1 MFIKFSKWTGLG
13 NDFILLEPGQ
23 NLNNGTDAGA
33 GFGTEFTQRV
43 IKLCDRRFGIGAD
56 GVVIVTPMD
65 SEGCLVMDGVASGAG
80 PASKSQANGTDFEMR
95 IFNADGS
102 EAAMCGNAT
111 RCVAKYIRSRGLAKS
126 PDTKVFNLHTKS
138 GLVKPAL
145 LDDGRVCVDMGDP
158 RNFLG
163 TIKLTADS
171 YDFTAE
177 TVSMGNPHAVIFV
190 DGIEKIQLEN
200 WGRVLECDKQFPDRC
215 NIEFAQVLPSGQGT
229 PTQIRMRVW
238 ERGCG
243 VTMACGTGS
252 CATLVAAQRTGRVG
266 VEADII
272 LDGGTLHI
280 KHENDGPVLM
290 TGPAQ
295 EVFRGTIDN

>member
-1 MFIKFSKWTGLG
+1 MSLNFSKWTGLG
-13 NDFILLEPGQ
+13 NDFVLYEPGQ
-23 NLNNGTDAGA
+23 TPEYGAAFTD
-33 GFGTEFTQRV
+33 RV

-65 SEGCLVMDGVASGAG
+65 NDGCLVLGDTGVGAG
-80 PASKSQANGTDFEMR
+80 VGPAAKSVPNGVDFEMR

-111 RCVAKYIRSRGLAKS
+111 RCVAKYIRSRGLAKDV
-126 PDTKVFNLHTKS
+126 DTKVFNLHTKS

-145 LDDGRVCVDMGDP
+145 LDDGRVCVDMGLP

-163 TIKLTADS
+163 SIKLTADS
-171 YDFTAE
+171 FDFTAE

-190 DGIEKIQLEN
+190 DDIEKIQLEK
-200 WGRVLECDKQFPDRC
+200 WGSILEVDKQFPDRC
-215 NIEFAQVLPSGQGT
+215 NIEFAQVVT

-272 LDGGTLHI
+272 LDGGVLHI
-280 KHENDGPVLM
+280 KHEEGGPVLM

-295 EVFRGTIDN
+295 EVFRGVI

>member
-1 MFIKFSKWTGLG
+1 MSLNFSKWTGLG
-13 NDFILLEPGQ
+13 NDFVLYEPGQ
-23 NLNNGTDAGA
+23 TPEYGA
-33 GFGTEFTQRV
+33 AFTERV

-65 SEGCLVMDGVASGAG
+65 NDGCLVLGDTGVGAG
-80 PASKSQANGTDFEMR
+80 VGPAAKSVPNGVDFEMR

-111 RCVAKYIRSRGLAKS
+111 RCVAKYIRSRGLAK
-126 PDTKVFNLHTKS
+126 DDNTKVFNLHTKS

-145 LDDGRVCVDMGDP
+145 LDDGRVCVDMGLP

-163 TIKLTADS
+163 SIKLTADS
-171 YDFTAE
+171 FDFTAE

-190 DGIEKIQLEN
+190 DDIEKIQLEK
-200 WGRVLECDKQFPDRC
+200 WGSILEVDKQFPDRC
-215 NIEFAQVLPSGQGT
+215 NIEFAQVIPAAGAA

-266 VEADII
+266 VEADVI
-272 LDGGTLHI
+272 LDGGVLHI
-280 KHENDGPVLM
+280 KHEEGGPVLM
-290 TGPAQ
+290 TGPAE
-295 EVFRGTIDN
+295 EVFRGIID

>member
-1 MFIKFSKWTGLG
+1 MPINFSKWTGLG
-13 NDFILLEPGQ
+13 NDFVLYEPGQ
-23 NLNNGTDAGA
+23 TPEYGA
-33 GFGTEFTQRV
+33 AFTERV

-65 SEGCLVMDGVASGAG
+65 KDGCLVLGDSGVGASVG
-80 PASKSQANGTDFEMR
+80 PAAKSVPNGVDFEMR

-111 RCVAKYIRSRGLAKS
+111 RCVAKFIRSRGLAKDA
-126 PDTKVFNLHTKS
+126 DTKVFNLHTKS

-145 LDDGRVCVDMGDP
+145 LDDDRVCVDMGLP

-163 TIKLTADS
+163 SIKLTADS
-171 YDFTAE
+171 FDFTAE

-190 DGIEKIQLEN
+190 DDIEKIQLEK
-200 WGRVLECDKQFPDRC
+200 WGSILEVDKQFPDRC
-215 NIEFAQVLPSGQGT
+215 NIEFAQVIPAAGAA

-266 VEADII
+266 VEADVV
-272 LDGGTLHI
+272 LDGGVLHI
-280 KHENDGPVLM
+280 KHEEGGPVLM

-295 EVFRGTIDN
+295 EVFRGVI

>member
-1 MFIKFSKWTGLG
+1 MPINFSKWTGLG
-13 NDFILLEPGQ
+13 NDFVLYEPGQ
-23 NLNNGTDAGA
+23 TPEYGA
-33 GFGTEFTQRV
+33 AFTERV

-65 SEGCLVMDGVASGAG
+65 KDGCLVLGDTGVGASVG
-80 PASKSQANGTDFEMR
+80 PAAKSVPNGVDFEMR

-111 RCVAKYIRSRGLAKS
+111 RCVAKYIRSRGLAKDDS
-126 PDTKVFNLHTKS
+126 TKIFNLHTKS

-145 LDDGRVCVDMGDP
+145 LDDGRVCVDMGLP

-163 TIKLTADS
+163 SIKLTADS
-171 YDFTAE
+171 FDFTAE

-190 DGIEKIQLEN
+190 DDIEKIQLEK
-200 WGRVLECDKQFPDRC
+200 WGSILEVDSQFPDRC
-215 NIEFAQVLPSGQGT
+215 NIEFAQVVT

-266 VEADII
+266 VEADVV
-272 LDGGTLHI
+272 LDGGVLHI
-280 KHENDGPVLM
+280 KHEEGGPVLM
-290 TGPAQ
+290 TGPAE
-295 EVFRGTIDN
+295 EVFKGTID

>member
-1 MFIKFSKWTGLG
+1 MSLNFSKWTGLG
-13 NDFILLEPGQ
+13 NDFVLYEPGQ
-23 NLNNGTDAGA
+23 TPEYGAAFTD
-33 GFGTEFTQRV
+33 RV

-65 SEGCLVMDGVASGAG
+65 NDGCLVLGDTGVGAG
-80 PASKSQANGTDFEMR
+80 VGPAAKSVPNGVDFEMR

-111 RCVAKYIRSRGLAKS
+111 RCVAKYIRSRGLAKDV
-126 PDTKVFNLHTKS
+126 DTKVFNLHTKS

-145 LDDGRVCVDMGDP
+145 LDDGRVCVDMGLP

-163 TIKLTADS
+163 SIKLTADS
-171 YDFTAE
+171 FDFTAE

-190 DGIEKIQLEN
+190 DDIEKIQLEK
-200 WGRVLECDKQFPDRC
+200 WGSILEVDKQFPDRC
-215 NIEFAQVLPSGQGT
+215 NIEFAQVVT

-272 LDGGTLHI
+272 LDGGVLHI
-280 KHENDGPVLM
+280 KHEEGGPVLM
-290 TGPAQ
+290 TGPA
-295 EVFRGTIDN
+295 

>member
-1 MFIKFSKWTGLG
+1 MPINFSKWTGLG
-13 NDFILLEPGQ
+13 NDFVLYEPGQ
-23 NLNNGTDAGA
+23 TPEYGA
-33 GFGTEFTQRV
+33 AFTERV

-56 GVVIVTPMD
+56 GVVIVTSMD
-65 SEGCLVMDGVASGAG
+65 KDGCLVLGDTGVGASVG
-80 PASKSQANGTDFEMR
+80 PAAKSVPNGVDFEMR

-111 RCVAKYIRSRGLAKS
+111 RCVAKYIRSRGLAKDDS
-126 PDTKVFNLHTKS
+126 TKVFNLHTKS

-145 LDDGRVCVDMGDP
+145 LDDGRVCVDMGLP

-163 TIKLTADS
+163 SIKLSADS
-171 YDFTAE
+171 FDFTAE

-190 DGIEKIQLEN
+190 DDIEKIQLEK
-200 WGRVLECDKQFPDRC
+200 WGSILEVDKQFPDRC
-215 NIEFAQVLPSGQGT
+215 NIEFAQVIPAAGAA

-266 VEADII
+266 VEADVV
-272 LDGGTLHI
+272 LDGGVLHI
-280 KHENDGPVLM
+280 KHEEGGPVLM
-290 TGPAQ
+290 TGPAE
-295 EVFRGTIDN
+295 EVFKGTI

>member
-1 MFIKFSKWTGLG
+1 MPINFSKWTGLG
-13 NDFILLEPGQ
+13 NDFVLYEPGQ
-23 NLNNGTDAGA
+23 TPEYGA
-33 GFGTEFTQRV
+33 AFTERV

-65 SEGCLVMDGVASGAG
+65 NDGCLVLGDTGVGAG
-80 PASKSQANGTDFEMR
+80 VGPAAKSVPNGVDFEMR

-111 RCVAKYIRSRGLAKS
+111 RCVAKYIRSRGLAK
-126 PDTKVFNLHTKS
+126 DDNTKVFNLHTKS

-145 LDDGRVCVDMGDP
+145 LDDGRVCVDMGLP

-163 TIKLTADS
+163 SIKLTADS
-171 YDFTAE
+171 FDFTAE
-177 TVSMGNPHAVIFV
+177 TVSMGNPHAVVFV
-190 DGIEKIQLEN
+190 DDIEKIQLEG
-200 WGRVLECDKQFPDRC
+200 WGRVLECDRQFPDRC
-215 NIEFAQVLPSGQGT
+215 NIEFAQVLPAVQGA

-266 VEADII
+266 VEADVI

-295 EVFRGTIDN
+295 EVFRGTI

>member
-1 MFIKFSKWTGLG
+1 MSLNFSKWTGLG
-13 NDFILLEPGQ
+13 NDFVLYEPGQ
-23 NLNNGTDAGA
+23 TPEYGA
-33 GFGTEFTQRV
+33 AFTERV

-65 SEGCLVMDGVASGAG
+65 KDGCLVLGDSGVGASVG
-80 PASKSQANGTDFEMR
+80 PAAKSVPNGVDFEMR

-111 RCVAKYIRSRGLAKS
+111 RCVAKYIRSRGLAKDDS
-126 PDTKVFNLHTKS
+126 TKVFNLHTKS

-145 LDDGRVCVDMGDP
+145 LDDGRVCVDMGLP

-163 TIKLTADS
+163 SIKLTADS
-171 YDFTAE
+171 FDFTAE

-190 DGIEKIQLEN
+190 DDIEKIQLEK
-200 WGRVLECDKQFPDRC
+200 WGSILEVDKQFPDRC
-215 NIEFAQVLPSGQGT
+215 NIEFAQVIPAAGAA

-266 VEADII
+266 VEADVV
-272 LDGGTLHI
+272 LDGGVLHI
-280 KHENDGPVLM
+280 KHEEGGPVLM
-290 TGPAQ
+290 TGPAE
-295 EVFRGTIDN
+295 EVFRGVIEA

>member
-1 MFIKFSKWTGLG
+1 MPINFSKWTGLG
-13 NDFILLEPGQ
+13 NDFVLYEPGQ
-23 NLNNGTDAGA
+23 TPEYGA
-33 GFGTEFTQRV
+33 AFTERV

-65 SEGCLVMDGVASGAG
+65 KDGCLVLGDTGVGASVG
-80 PASKSQANGTDFEMR
+80 PAAKSVPNGVDFEMR

-111 RCVAKYIRSRGLAKS
+111 RCVAKYIRSRGLAK
-126 PDTKVFNLHTKS
+126 DDNTKVFNLHTKS

-145 LDDGRVCVDMGDP
+145 LDDGRVCVDMGLP

-163 TIKLTADS
+163 SIKLTADS
-171 YDFTAE
+171 FDFTAE

-190 DGIEKIQLEN
+190 DDIEKIQLEK
-200 WGRVLECDKQFPDRC
+200 WGSILEVDKQFPDRC
-215 NIEFAQVLPSGQGT
+215 NIEFAQVIPAAGAA

-272 LDGGTLHI
+272 LDGGVIHI
-280 KHENDGPVLM
+280 KHEEGGPVLM
-290 TGPAQ
+290 TGPAE
-295 EVFRGTIDN
+295 EVFRGAI

>member
-1 MFIKFSKWTGLG
+1 MSLNFSKWTGLG
-13 NDFILLEPGQ
+13 NDFVLYEPGQ
-23 NLNNGTDAGA
+23 TPEYGAAFTD
-33 GFGTEFTQRV
+33 RV

-65 SEGCLVMDGVASGAG
+65 NDGCLVLGDTGVGAG
-80 PASKSQANGTDFEMR
+80 VGPAAKSVPNGVDFEMR

-111 RCVAKYIRSRGLAKS
+111 RCVAKYIRSRGLAKDDS
-126 PDTKVFNLHTKS
+126 TKVFNLHTKS

-145 LDDGRVCVDMGDP
+145 LDDGRVCVDMGLP

-163 TIKLTADS
+163 SIKLTADS
-171 YDFTAE
+171 FDFTAE
-177 TVSMGNPHAVIFV
+177 TVSMGNPHAVVFV
-190 DGIEKIQLEN
+190 DDIEKIQLEK
-200 WGRVLECDKQFPDRC
+200 WGSILEVDKQFPDRC
-215 NIEFAQVLPSGQGT
+215 NIEFAQVIPAAGAA

-266 VEADII
+266 VEADVI
-272 LDGGTLHI
+272 LDGGILHI
-280 KHENDGPVLM
+280 KHEEGGPVLM
-290 TGPAQ
+290 TGPAE
-295 EVFRGTIDN
+295 EVFRGIID

>member
-1 MFIKFSKWTGLG
+1 MTDYMKQDGFYENVEKIGVMPVVVLEKLEDAVPMGNALTKGGLPAAEVTFRTSAAADCIHAMATKCPDVLVG
-13 NDFILLEPGQ
+13 AGTVL
-23 NLNNGTDAGA
+23 NLDQAKRAVDAGA
-33 GFGTEFTQRV
+33 KF
-43 IKLCDRRFGIGAD
+43 
-56 GVVIVTPMD
+56 IV
-65 SEGCLVMDGVASGAG
+65 
-80 PASKSQANGTDFEMR
+80 
-95 IFNADGS
+95 
-102 EAAMCGNAT
+102 
-111 RCVAKYIRSRGLAKS
+111 SRGLAK
-126 PDTKVFNLHTKS
+126 PGQKVFNLHTRS

-145 LDDGRVCVDMGDP
+145 LDDGRVCVDMGNP
-158 RNFLG
+158 RDFLG
-163 TIKLTADS
+163 SIKLTAHCF
-171 YDFTAE
+171 DFTAE

-190 DGIEKIQLEN
+190 DDINKIQLED

-215 NIEFAQVLPSGQGT
+215 NIEFAQVLHSGQET

-266 VEADII
+266 VEADIV
-272 LDGGTLHI
+272 LDGGVLHI

-295 EVFRGTIDN
+295 EVFKGTI

>member
-1 MFIKFSKWTGLG
+1 MPINFSKWTGLG
-13 NDFILLEPGQ
+13 NDFVLYEPGQ
-23 NLNNGTDAGA
+23 TPEYGA
-33 GFGTEFTQRV
+33 AFTERV

-65 SEGCLVMDGVASGAG
+65 KDGCLVLGDTGVGASVG
-80 PASKSQANGTDFEMR
+80 PAAKFVPNGVDFEMR

-111 RCVAKYIRSRGLAKS
+111 RCVAKYIRSRGLAKDDS
-126 PDTKVFNLHTKS
+126 TKVFNLHTKS

-145 LDDGRVCVDMGDP
+145 LDDGRVCVDMGLP

-163 TIKLTADS
+163 SIKLTADS
-171 YDFTAE
+171 FDFTAE

-190 DGIEKIQLEN
+190 DDIEKIQLEK
-200 WGRVLECDKQFPDRC
+200 WGSILEVDKQFPDRC
-215 NIEFAQVLPSGQGT
+215 NIEFAQVVT

-266 VEADII
+266 VEADVV
-272 LDGGTLHI
+272 LDGGVLHI
-280 KHENDGPVLM
+280 KHEEGGPVLM
-290 TGPAQ
+290 TGPAE
-295 EVFRGTIDN
+295 EVFRGEIE

>member
-23 NLNNGTDAGA
+23 HLNNGTDAGA

-190 DGIEKIQLEN
+190 DDIEKIQLEN

-295 EVFRGTIDN
+295 EVFQGEIEL

>member
-1 MFIKFSKWTGLG
+1 MSLIFSKWTGLG
-13 NDFILLEPGQ
+13 NDFVLYEPGQ
-23 NLNNGTDAGA
+23 TPEYGA
-33 GFGTEFTQRV
+33 AFTERV

-65 SEGCLVMDGVASGAG
+65 NDGCLVLDKISDGPV
-80 PASKSQANGTDFEMR
+80 SKAVANGVDFEMR

-111 RCVAKYIRSRGLAKS
+111 RCVAKYIRCRCLAK
-126 PDTKVFNLHTKS
+126 DDNTKVFNLHTKS

-145 LDDGRVCVDMGDP
+145 LDDGRVCVDMGLP

-163 TIKLTADS
+163 SIKLTAES
-171 YDFTAE
+171 FDFTAE

-190 DGIEKIQLEN
+190 DDIEKIQLEK
-200 WGRVLECDKQFPDRC
+200 WGSILEVDSQFPDRC
-215 NIEFAQVLPSGQGT
+215 NIEFAQVVT

-266 VEADII
+266 VEADIV
-272 LDGGTLHI
+272 LDGGVLHI
-280 KHENDGPVLM
+280 KHEEGGPVLM

-295 EVFRGTIDN
+295 EVFTGTID

>member
-1 MFIKFSKWTGLG
+1 MPINFSKWTGLG
-13 NDFILLEPGQ
+13 NDFVLYEPGQ
-23 NLNNGTDAGA
+23 TPEYGA
-33 GFGTEFTQRV
+33 AFTERV

-65 SEGCLVMDGVASGAG
+65 NDGCLVLGDSGVGASVG
-80 PASKSQANGTDFEMR
+80 PAAKSVPNGVDFEMR

-111 RCVAKYIRSRGLAKS
+111 RCVAKYIRSRGLAKDDS
-126 PDTKVFNLHTKS
+126 TKIFNLHTKS

-145 LDDGRVCVDMGDP
+145 LDDGRVCVDMGLP

-163 TIKLTADS
+163 SIKLTADS
-171 YDFTAE
+171 FDFTAE

-190 DGIEKIQLEN
+190 DDIEKIQLEK
-200 WGRVLECDKQFPDRC
+200 WGSILEVDSQFPDRC
-215 NIEFAQVLPSGQGT
+215 NIEFAQVVT

-266 VEADII
+266 VEADVV
-272 LDGGTLHI
+272 LDGGVLHI
-280 KHENDGPVLM
+280 KHEEGGPVLM
-290 TGPAQ
+290 TGPAE
-295 EVFRGTIDN
+295 EVFKGTID

>member
-1 MFIKFSKWTGLG
+1 MPINFSKWTGLG
-13 NDFILLEPGQ
+13 NDFVLYEPGQ
-23 NLNNGTDAGA
+23 TPEYGA
-33 GFGTEFTQRV
+33 AFTERV

-65 SEGCLVMDGVASGAG
+65 KDGCLVLGDTGVGASVG
-80 PASKSQANGTDFEMR
+80 PAAKSVPNGVDFEMR

-111 RCVAKYIRSRGLAKS
+111 RCVAKYIRSRGLAKDDS
-126 PDTKVFNLHTKS
+126 TKVFNLHTKS

-145 LDDGRVCVDMGDP
+145 LDDGRVCVDMGLP

-163 TIKLTADS
+163 SIKLTADS
-171 YDFTAE
+171 FDFTAE

-190 DGIEKIQLEN
+190 DDIEKIQLEK
-200 WGRVLECDKQFPDRC
+200 WGSILEVDKQFPDRC
-215 NIEFAQVLPSGQGT
+215 NIEFAQVIPAAGAA

-266 VEADII
+266 VEADVI
-272 LDGGTLHI
+272 LDGGVLHI
-280 KHENDGPVLM
+280 KHEEGGPVLM
-290 TGPAQ
+290 TGPAE
-295 EVFRGTIDN
+295 EVFRGAIEV

>member
-1 MFIKFSKWTGLG
+1 MSLNFSKWTGLG
-13 NDFILLEPGQ
+13 NDFVLYEPGQ
-23 NLNNGTDAGA
+23 TPEYGAAFTD
-33 GFGTEFTQRV
+33 RV

-65 SEGCLVMDGVASGAG
+65 NDGCLVLNGISEG
-80 PASKSQANGTDFEMR
+80 PLAKPVANGVDFEMR

-111 RCVAKYIRSRGLAKS
+111 RCVAKYIRSRGLAK
-126 PDTKVFNLHTKS
+126 DDNTKVFNLHTKS

-145 LDDGRVCVDMGDP
+145 LDDGRVCVDMGLP

-163 TIKLTADS
+163 SIKLTADS
-171 YDFTAE
+171 FDFTAE

-190 DGIEKIQLEN
+190 DDIEKIQLEK
-200 WGRVLECDKQFPDRC
+200 WGSVLEVDKQFPDRC
-215 NIEFAQVLPSGQGT
+215 NIEFAQVIPAAGVT

-266 VEADII
+266 VEADVV
-272 LDGGTLHI
+272 LDGGVLHI
-280 KHENDGPVLM
+280 KHEEGGPVLM
-290 TGPAQ
+290 TGPAE
-295 EVFRGTIDN
+295 EVFKGTI

>member
-145 LDDGRVCVDMGDP
+145 LDDDRVCVDMGDP

-190 DGIEKIQLEN
+190 DDIEKIQLEN

-295 EVFRGTIDN
+295 EVFQGEIEL

>member
-295 EVFRGTIDN
+295 EVFQGEIEL

>member
-190 DGIEKIQLEN
+190 DDIEKIQLEN

-266 VEADII
+266 VEADVI

-280 KHENDGPVLM
+280 KHEENGPVLM
-290 TGPAQ
+290 TGPAA
-295 EVFRGTIDN
+295 EVFRGTI

>member
-1 MFIKFSKWTGLG
+1 MNFSKWTGLG
-13 NDFILLEPGQ
+13 NDFVLLEPGES
-23 NLNNGTDAGA
+23 LDFSS
-33 GFGTEFTQRV
+33 GFEQRI

-56 GVVIVTPMD
+56 GVVAVTPL
-65 SEGCLVMDGVASGAG
+65 ENNNGV
-80 PASKSQANGTDFEMR
+80 DFEMR

-111 RCVAKYIRSRGLAKS
+111 RCVAKYIQTRGLAK
-126 PDTKVFNLHTKS
+126 DAATKVFNLHTKS
-138 GLVKPAL
+138 GLVRPAL
-145 LDDGRVCVDMGDP
+145 LDDGRVCVDMGLP
-158 RNFLG
+158 RTFLG
-163 TIKLTADS
+163 SIKLTADC

-190 DGIEKIQLEN
+190 DDIEKIQLEK
-200 WGRVLECDKQFPDRC
+200 WGSILEVDKQFPDRC
-215 NIEFAQVLPSGQGT
+215 NIEFAQVVAPGK
-229 PTQIRMRVW
+229 IRMRVW

-266 VEADII
+266 VEADVI

-280 KHENDGPVLM
+280 KYEEGGPVLM

-295 EVFRGTIDN
+295 EVFKGTID

>member
-1 MFIKFSKWTGLG
+1 MSLKFSKWTGLG
-13 NDFILLEPGQ
+13 NDFVLYEPGQ
-23 NLNNGTDAGA
+23 TPEYGAAFTD
-33 GFGTEFTQRV
+33 RV

-65 SEGCLVMDGVASGAG
+65 NDGCLVLNGISEG
-80 PASKSQANGTDFEMR
+80 PLAKPVANGVDFEMR

-111 RCVAKYIRSRGLAKS
+111 RCVAKYIRSRGLAK
-126 PDTKVFNLHTKS
+126 DDNIKVFNLHTKS

-145 LDDGRVCVDMGDP
+145 LDDGRVCVDMGLP
-158 RNFLG
+158 RNF
-163 TIKLTADS
+163 
-171 YDFTAE
+171 
-177 TVSMGNPHAVIFV
+177 HAVIFV
-190 DGIEKIQLEN
+190 DDIEKIQLEK
-200 WGRVLECDKQFPDRC
+200 WGSILEIDGQFPDRC
-215 NIEFAQVLPSGQGT
+215 NIEFAQVVT

-266 VEADII
+266 VEADVV
-272 LDGGTLHI
+272 LDGGVLHI
-280 KHENDGPVLM
+280 KHEEGGPVLM
-290 TGPAQ
+290 TGPAE
-295 EVFRGTIDN
+295 EVFKGTI

>member
-1 MFIKFSKWTGLG
+1 MPINFSKWTGLG
-13 NDFILLEPGQ
+13 NDFVLYEPGQ
-23 NLNNGTDAGA
+23 TPEYGA
-33 GFGTEFTQRV
+33 AFTERV

-65 SEGCLVMDGVASGAG
+65 KDGCLVLGDTGVGASVG
-80 PASKSQANGTDFEMR
+80 PAAKSVPNGVDFEMR

-111 RCVAKYIRSRGLAKS
+111 RCVAKYIRSRGLAKDA
-126 PDTKVFNLHTKS
+126 DTKVFNLHTKS

-145 LDDGRVCVDMGDP
+145 LDDGRVCVDMGLP

-163 TIKLTADS
+163 SIKLTADS
-171 YDFTAE
+171 FDFTAE

-190 DGIEKIQLEN
+190 DDIEKIQLEK
-200 WGRVLECDKQFPDRC
+200 WGSILEVDKQFPDRC
-215 NIEFAQVLPSGQGT
+215 NIEFAQVVT

-266 VEADII
+266 VEADIV
-272 LDGGTLHI
+272 LDGGVLHI
-280 KHENDGPVLM
+280 KHEEGGPVLM
-290 TGPAQ
+290 TGPAE
-295 EVFRGTIDN
+295 EVFKGRI

>member
-1 MFIKFSKWTGLG
+1 MSLKFSKWTGLG
-13 NDFILLEPGQ
+13 NDFVLYEPGQ
-23 NLNNGTDAGA
+23 TPEYGAAFTD
-33 GFGTEFTQRV
+33 RV

-65 SEGCLVMDGVASGAG
+65 KDGCLVLGDSGVGAG
-80 PASKSQANGTDFEMR
+80 VGPAAKSVPNGVDFEMR

-111 RCVAKYIRSRGLAKS
+111 RCVAKYIRSRGLAK
-126 PDTKVFNLHTKS
+126 DDNTKVFNLHTKS

-145 LDDGRVCVDMGDP
+145 LDDGRVCVDMGLP
-158 RNFLG
+158 RTFLG
-163 TIKLTADS
+163 SIKLTADS
-171 YDFTAE
+171 FDFTAE

-190 DGIEKIQLEN
+190 DDIEKIQLEK
-200 WGRVLECDKQFPDRC
+200 WGSILEVDKQFPDRC
-215 NIEFAQVLPSGQGT
+215 NIEFAQVIPAAGAA

-266 VEADII
+266 VEADVI
-272 LDGGTLHI
+272 LDGGVLHI
-280 KHENDGPVLM
+280 KHEEGGPVLM
-290 TGPAQ
+290 TGPAE
-295 EVFRGTIDN
+295 EVFRGVIEA

>member
-1 MFIKFSKWTGLG
+1 MNFSKWTGLG
-13 NDFILLEPGQ
+13 NDFVLLEPGES
-23 NLNNGTDAGA
+23 LDFGD
-33 GFGTEFTQRV
+33 GFEQRI

-56 GVVIVTPMD
+56 GVVTVTPLE
-65 SEGCLVMDGVASGAG
+65 SNPGV
-80 PASKSQANGTDFEMR
+80 DFEMR

-111 RCVAKYIRSRGLAKS
+111 RCVAKFIRNRGLAK
-126 PDTKVFNLHTKS
+126 PEQKVFNLHTKS
-138 GLVKPAL
+138 GLVRPEL
-145 LDDGRVCVDMGDP
+145 LDDGRVCVDMGLP
-158 RNFLG
+158 RKFLDS
-163 TIKLTADS
+163 IKLTADC

-190 DGIEKIQLEN
+190 DDIEKIQLEA
-200 WGRVLECDKQFPDRC
+200 WGRVLECDRQFPDRC
-215 NIEFAQVLPSGQGT
+215 NIEFAQVVT

-266 VEADII
+266 VEADVV

-280 KHENDGPVLM
+280 KHEENGPVLM
-290 TGPAQ
+290 TGPAA
-295 EVFRGTIDN
+295 EVFRGVI

>member
-23 NLNNGTDAGA
+23 KVYYGA
-33 GFGTEFTQRV
+33 EFEQSV

-65 SEGCLVMDGVASGAG
+65 NDGCLVLDGIGSGVG
-80 PASKSQANGTDFEMR
+80 PASKAIANGIDFEMR

-111 RCVAKYIRSRGLAKS
+111 RCVAKYIRSRGLAKTEEAS
-126 PDTKVFNLHTKS
+126 VFNLHTKS
-138 GLVKPAL
+138 GLVKPTL
-145 LDDGRVCVDMGDP
+145 LDDGRVCVDMGNP

-163 TIKLTADS
+163 SIKLTADNF
-171 YDFTAE
+171 DFTAE

-190 DGIEKIQLEN
+190 DDIEKIQLEN
-200 WGRVLECDKQFPDRC
+200 WGRILECDKQFPDRC
-215 NIEFAQVLPSGQGT
+215 NIEFAQVVT

-266 VEADII
+266 VEADVV
-272 LDGGTLHI
+272 LDGGVLHI
-280 KHENDGPVLM
+280 KHEEDGPVLM

>member
-190 DGIEKIQLEN
+190 DDIEKIQLEN

-266 VEADII
+266 VEADIV
-272 LDGGTLHI
+272 LDGGVLHI
-280 KHENDGPVLM
+280 KHEEGGPVLM
-290 TGPAQ
+290 TGPAE
-295 EVFRGTIDN
+295 EVFKGTI

>member
-1 MFIKFSKWTGLG
+1 MSLKFSKWTGLG
-13 NDFILLEPGQ
+13 NDFVLLEPGES
-23 NLNNGTDAGA
+23 LDFGNG
-33 GFGTEFTQRV
+33 FEQRV
-43 IKLCDRRFGIGAD
+43 IQLCDRRFGIGAD

-65 SEGCLVMDGVASGAG
+65 KDGCLVLGDSGVGAG
-80 PASKSQANGTDFEMR
+80 VGPAAKSVPNGVDFEMR

-111 RCVAKYIRSRGLAKS
+111 RCVAKYIRSRGLAK
-126 PDTKVFNLHTKS
+126 DDNTKVFNLHTKS

-145 LDDGRVCVDMGDP
+145 LDDGRVCVDMGLP

-163 TIKLTADS
+163 SIKLTADS
-171 YDFTAE
+171 FDFTAE

-190 DGIEKIQLEN
+190 DDIEKIQLEK
-200 WGRVLECDKQFPDRC
+200 WGSILEVDSKFPDRC
-215 NIEFAQVLPSGQGT
+215 HIEFAQVVT

-266 VEADII
+266 VEANVV
-272 LDGGTLHI
+272 LDGGVLHI
-280 KHENDGPVLM
+280 KHEEGGPVLM
-290 TGPAQ
+290 TGPAE
-295 EVFRGTIDN
+295 EVFRGEIE

>member
-1 MFIKFSKWTGLG
+1 MSLNFSKWTGLG
-13 NDFILLEPGQ
+13 NDFVLYEPGQ
-23 NLNNGTDAGA
+23 TPEYGAAFTD
-33 GFGTEFTQRV
+33 RV
-43 IKLCDRRFGIGAD
+43 VKLCDRRFGIGAD

-65 SEGCLVMDGVASGAG
+65 NDGCLVLGGTGVGASVG
-80 PASKSQANGTDFEMR
+80 PAAKSAPNGVDFEMR

-111 RCVAKYIRSRGLAKS
+111 RCVAKYIRSRGLAKDDS
-126 PDTKVFNLHTKS
+126 TKVFNLHTKS

-145 LDDGRVCVDMGDP
+145 LDDGRVCVDMGLP

-163 TIKLTADS
+163 SIKLTADS
-171 YDFTAE
+171 FDFTAE

-190 DGIEKIQLEN
+190 DDIEKIQLEK
-200 WGRVLECDKQFPDRC
+200 WGSILEVDKQFPDRC
-215 NIEFAQVLPSGQGT
+215 NIEFAQVIPAAGAA

-266 VEADII
+266 VEADVI
-272 LDGGTLHI
+272 LDGGVLHI
-280 KHENDGPVLM
+280 KHEEGGSVLM
-290 TGPAQ
+290 TGPAE
-295 EVFRGTIDN
+295 EVFKGTI